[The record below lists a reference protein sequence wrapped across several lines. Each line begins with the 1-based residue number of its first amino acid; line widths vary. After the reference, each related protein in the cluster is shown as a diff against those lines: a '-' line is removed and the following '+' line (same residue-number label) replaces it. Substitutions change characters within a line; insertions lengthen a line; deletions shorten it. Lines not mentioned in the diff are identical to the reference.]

1 MLDHH
6 FRGRQP
12 ATREDLGDD
21 ELDEARRLEDE
32 ESIRRATGGG
42 QVVIRRER
50 GGFKLLGLEPR
61 LERAIGVIYRH
72 VDLSKANEKMGV
84 TVTPVYAGKYKTM
97 ASEDA
102 PLSDEAR
109 ADIQVCDE
117 LLPDSPPDK
126 LLILLNSLPGDA
138 CVICVGHE
146 PHQGDAAGLM
156 LFGEPV
162 PGLSLKKAGA
172 CAISFEA
179 APRAGRGTLRWWLTP
194 AQLRA
199 LGER

>member
-1 MLDHH
+1 MDCIL
-6 FRGRQP
+6 FRHGIAMDREQWTGPDSQRPLTAKGAEKTRQAAAGLVRQKLRP
-12 ATREDLGDD
+12 THILSSPY
-21 ELDEARRLEDE
+21 L
-32 ESIRRATGGG
+32 RAKETAKI
-42 QVVIRRER
+42 VR
-50 GGFKLLGLEPR
+50 
-61 LERAIGVIYRH
+61 
-72 VDLSKANEKMGV
+72 
-84 TVTPVYAGKYKTM
+84 
-97 ASEDA
+97 DA
-102 PLSDEAR
+102 FEVR